1 MLDTEPT
8 GGSDIAASAT
18 PDHQTTT
25 SDSGTGAA
33 PRRRRRAAPAA
44 EVASEAPPAAEAPT
58 AESATPDPAAPRRR
72 RAATRPA
79 SAPAALTPEADLPA
93 APVAEPAPAESSAPV
108 AAKRTR
114 SARRPAG
121 QPTSEA
127 AVAEAPAEPV
137 SEPAAEP
144 ATESAVPTRSSR
156 RRGAKPATSA
166 QSADA
171 AQSATDASTDLVEVV
186 VVEPPAATPDAESA
200 DAPASRSRRRR
211 STAVQFA
218 PPVDDSAEPAE
229 PVVEK
234 ATLPPIGALFQAPDP
249 ANATPARRRRATRPE
264 AAALPLLDAEGNPIE
279 EELAEELLADA
290 TDSAVLDD
298 DATLTSEEI
307 DEDDGTED
315 DGSATSAAGRRRRRG
330 RRGRGRG
337 VGGRPEDGEGTE
349 AGEPEA
355 AEAETPESTDGAED
369 DEMEDDG
376 RGGTRRRRRRRRRGG
391 AGDGAEPTSD
401 DPPNTVVRVRQPRS
415 QSAASTTS
423 SGDDE
428 VRGLT
433 GSTRLEAK
441 RQRRREG
448 REQGK
453 RRPPILTEA
462 EFLARREAVDR
473 VMVVRQSGDRTQIAV
488 LEDTVL
494 VEHYVTK
501 ASATS
506 YAGNVYL
513 GKVQN
518 VLPSM
523 EAAFVDIGKGRNAV
537 LYAGEVNY
545 DASGIEGRAHRIEQ
559 ALKPGQTIMV
569 QVTKDPIGHKGSRLT
584 SQISL
589 PGRFLVYVPEGRVT
603 GISRKLPDAER
614 TRLKAILKRVMPEDA
629 GVIVR
634 TAAEGASEEDLER
647 DVARLHAQWESIQA
661 AAAKAGNAAPAL
673 LYAEPDL
680 VVRVIRD
687 IFNEDFRQLIVQGDD
702 EWETVENYVDHLA
715 PDLAPRLTHWVDQQ
729 DVFSHYRVDEQLTKA
744 LDRKVWLPSGGSLVI
759 DRTEAMVVVDVNTG
773 KFVGKGGNLEE
784 TVTKNNLE
792 AAEEVVRQL
801 RLRDLG
807 GIIVVDFID
816 MVLESNRELVLRR
829 LMECLGRDRTKH
841 QVAEVTSLGLVQ
853 MTRKRVGQGLLES
866 FSETCPSC
874 QGRGFI
880 VHMDHGAPTVPDR
893 GEDQGRGDSG
903 SNGSS
908 NGSGGNGSGGNG
920 SGNREAKGRGG
931 KGGGRDRGPRAG
943 SAAITVATVPDEAPR
958 AAAAAAIAK
967 IAAASAAHLAAHPDD
982 APSTGTAAPEQSA
995 GDQPAVEPSGTD
1007 TEAPTTGRSSRR
1019 GRRGAS
1025 APAGSP
1031 TPVDVSEVGVADVVA
1046 VEVPDPAG
1054 GPDDAAPGEAA
1065 PRSRRRRGGSGK
1077 GSAGDAA
1084 SAESAAGDTQG
1095 EPTPVPVRAAA
1106 ASAQPANSGR
1116 GDTGPAAAP
1125 AAGTAPRRRRAASRP
1140 AGPAAISPVPS

>member
-8 GGSDIAASAT
+8 GGGSDTAASAT
-18 PDHQTTT
+18 ADLNGTT
-25 SDSGTGAA
+25 STSTTPNGTGAA
-33 PRRRRRAAPAA
+33 PRRRRRATPAA
-44 EVASEAPPAAEAPT
+44 DGPPPTEAVTAEPATADAPQPPAAE
-58 AESATPDPAAPRRR
+58 TPAPRRR

-79 SAPAALTPEADLPA
+79 SAPAPA
-93 APVAEPAPAESSAPV
+93 AVVTEPEPPAAEAAPAAEPAVTPR
-108 AAKRTR
+108 RTR

-121 QPTSEA
+121 QRAVSADPVEA
-127 AVAEAPAEPV
+127 QP
-137 SEPAAEP
+137 EPAAEVAVAAAAP
-144 ATESAVPTRSSR
+144 AGTTRGR
-156 RRGAKPATSA
+156 RRGAKTTEPAPVEAPPAELLEAAVVETPA
-166 QSADA
+166 AVVETPAGDA
-171 AQSATDASTDLVEVV
+171 ADVA
-186 VVEPPAATPDAESA
+186 PP
-200 DAPASRSRRRR
+200 RSRRRR

-218 PPVDDSAEPAE
+218 PPVDESAEPAAE
-229 PVVEK
+229 VVVEK
-234 ATLPPIGALFQAPDP
+234 AVLPPIGALFQAPDP

-264 AAALPLLDAEGNPIE
+264 APAAAPMLDADGQPIE
-279 EELAEELLADA
+279 DELAEELIADA
-290 TDSAVLDD
+290 TDAVVLDAL
-298 DATLTSEEI
+298 DADASLASEEVDT
-307 DEDDGTED
+307 DEDAEEDSED
-315 DGSATSAAGRRRRRG
+315 DGSPSSASGRRRRRG

-337 VGGRPEDGEGTE
+337 RPEDSEG
-349 AGEPEA
+349 
-355 AEAETPESTDGAED
+355 AEAEGAEPVAPADAAEGESAETAED

-391 AGDGAEPTSD
+391 AGDAAEPTPD
-401 DPPNTVVRVRQPRS
+401 DPPNTVVRVRNPRRES
-415 QSAASTTS
+415 QSSSAGG

-453 RRPPILTEA
+453 RRPPVLTEA

-589 PGRFLVYVPEGRVT
+589 PGRFLVYVPDGRVT

-614 TRLKAILKRVMPEDA
+614 TRLKAILKRIMPEDA

-661 AAAKAGNAAPAL
+661 AAAKAGSSAPAL

-702 EWETVENYVDHLA
+702 EWETVENYVAHLA
-715 PDLAPRLTHWVDQQ
+715 PDLAPRLTHWVDSQ
-729 DVFSHYRVDEQLTKA
+729 DAFSAYRVDEQLTKA

-759 DRTEAMVVVDVNTG
+759 DRTEAMIVVDVNTG

-807 GIIVVDFID
+807 GIIVIDFID

-866 FSETCPSC
+866 FSETCPTC

-893 GEDQGRGDSG
+893 GEDLGRPD
-903 SNGSS
+903 
-908 NGSGGNGSGGNG
+908 GNG
-920 SGNREAKGRGG
+920 SGNGAGREAKGRTA
-931 KGGGRDRGPRAG
+931 KGGRDRGSRSG
-943 SAAITVATVPDEAPR
+943 SNGVTVATVPDEAPR

-967 IAAASAAHLAAHPDD
+967 IAAASAAHLAAHPDGPVVTEQGWP
-982 APSTGTAAPEQSA
+982 AEQIVAARE
-995 GDQPAVEPSGTD
+995 VEVAAESVTDGATEAPSGTR
-1007 TEAPTTGRSSRR
+1007 TSRR

-1031 TPVDVSEVGVADVVA
+1031 TPAEAADVAPADVTA
-1046 VEVPDPAG
+1046 LDTPAPVEDAPA
-1054 GPDDAAPGEAA
+1054 PAEPADEAA
-1065 PRSRRRRGGSGK
+1065 AASRPRRRRGGSGQ
-1077 GSAGDAA
+1077 GATSPAVSARDVASENGAA
-1084 SAESAAGDTQG
+1084 QA
-1095 EPTPVPVRAAA
+1095 PVPVAVAVA
-1106 ASAQPANSGR
+1106 VEPMVA
-1116 GDTGPAAAP
+1116 PAAA
-1125 AAGTAPRRRRAASRP
+1125 GGAPRRRRAASRP
-1140 AGPAAISPVPS
+1140 AGPAAVSPVPS